1 MKCIARCKTNIFKQ
15 CNHLQNCNGYCK
27 KHQNYS
33 GKTINEPLYSIDEIK
48 LFIYNCTYITS
59 KIIIN
64 KTIKSNI
71 LITKYILQIY
81 NYKYNDKLNV
91 TNTVTYFKEF
101 IYYYKNE

>member
-48 LFIYNCTYITS
+48 LFIYPV
-59 KIIIN
+59 K
-64 KTIKSNI
+64 
-71 LITKYILQIY
+71 
-81 NYKYNDKLNV
+81 
-91 TNTVTYFKEF
+91 
-101 IYYYKNE
+101 